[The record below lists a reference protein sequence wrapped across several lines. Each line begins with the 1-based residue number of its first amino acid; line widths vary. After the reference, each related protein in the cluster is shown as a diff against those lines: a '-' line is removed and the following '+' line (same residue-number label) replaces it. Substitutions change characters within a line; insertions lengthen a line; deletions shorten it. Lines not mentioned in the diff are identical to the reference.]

1 VIFLVPRTGIAAPH
15 GHPNRKSRVKPAAP
29 PPAGV
34 VHREPSTYEIMVRA
48 ELAAGEHERALRLC
62 ERMEERL
69 YPVSVTAK
77 IRGIL
82 GEDL

>member
-1 VIFLVPRTGIAAPH
+1 
-15 GHPNRKSRVKPAAP
+15 
-29 PPAGV
+29 
-34 VHREPSTYEIMVRA
+34 MVRA